1 MRGAIVVATVEE
13 LILNNQGLVYHIV
26 HKFKPSLS
34 YYKASFEDAVG
45 EGMIG
50 LVKAANKFD
59 PERGFAFATFASMC
73 ITNDILMYFR
83 KLKRHSVHHVL
94 SLDCPLENDKGD
106 EMYIEVADP
115 LNHFEQS
122 EQRVVF
128 DGIADRLRSADVEL
142 VMRFYAGVPQRELAV
157 VYGCTQSY
165 ISHRIKRTVRKA
177 QQLVAR

>member
-1 MRGAIVVATVEE
+1 MATVEE

-26 HKFKPSLS
+26 NKFKPSLS
-34 YYKASFEDAVG
+34 FYRASFEDVVG

-50 LVKAANKFD
+50 LVKAANKFE

-73 ITNDILMYFR
+73 ITNDILLYLR
-83 KLKRHSVHHVL
+83 KLKRHSVARVI

-115 LNHFEQS
+115 LNRYDQS
-122 EQRVVF
+122 DQRIVF
-128 DGIADRLRSADVEL
+128 DQIVGKLRSEDVEL
-142 VMRFYAGVPQRELAV
+142 VLKSFAGTPQRQLAAD
-157 VYGCTQSY
+157 YGCTQSY
-165 ISHRIKRTVRKA
+165 ISRRIKRTVRKA